1 MVHSIAFG
9 LTNTAKS
16 AVCIAVRIAAA
27 TFVSDFGTIVKSGKA
42 RICGVCQSCSVR
54 EAAMLSIA
62 AWSASIKALA

>member
-1 MVHSIAFG
+1 MAFG

-42 RICGVCQSCSVR
+42 MICGACQSCLGC
-54 EAAMLSIA
+54 EAAILAIA
-62 AWSASIKALA
+62 AWSASVRALA